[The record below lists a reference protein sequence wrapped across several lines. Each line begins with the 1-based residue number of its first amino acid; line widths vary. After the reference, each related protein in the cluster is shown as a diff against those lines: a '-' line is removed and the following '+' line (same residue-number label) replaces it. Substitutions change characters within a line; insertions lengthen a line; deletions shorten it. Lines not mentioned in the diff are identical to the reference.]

1 MGQQQLLL
9 IVLSIIIVGIA
20 VVIGLGLFSEG
31 ADQANVDQ
39 VVQDVVSMGARAQQY
54 YMKPAAL
61 GGGGQSFVGIAVD
74 DIGSATNRN
83 GDSYV
88 VSGASATQ
96 VTVTGTCVTAKMD
109 DDATAV
115 NVVGTV
121 TPVNV
126 TTVIN
131 KTSGGGE

>member
-31 ADQANVDQ
+31 ADQANIDQ
-39 VVQDVVSMGARAQQY
+39 VVQDVVSMGARAQQF

-61 GGGGQSFVGIAVD
+61 GGGGQSFVGMLITDV
-74 DIGSATNRN
+74 GSDENRN
-83 GDSYV
+83 GDTYV
-88 VSGASATQ
+88 VSGAAAAQ
-96 VTVTGTCVTAKMD
+96 VTITGTCVTAKMD
-109 DDATAV
+109 DDSTAV

-121 TPVNV
+121 TPVDV

-131 KTSGGGE
+131 KTAGGE